1 MPDISLLEPEVLL
14 GVVQRLV
21 PDQSLILLNQV
32 RKTPSDVPHVTWEI
46 EKGTRTMANPNVPN
60 SEAHIVPRIGVSQ
73 QSANLIYIREKKV
86 FQPTTMRWLKA
97 RGSLTNL
104 QNAEQAVLREVTDLN
119 NRVDTFY
126 EWCLW
131 QALQGT
137 ITINSPDV
145 KATVDYG
152 FASSHRVTAATA
164 WASATP
170 TQIVANIKAWKTLVR
185 RDSATEANQVYA
197 RSETLDLI
205 VASFAASGNNLMS
218 DRMKDTYFATGTLT
232 GFMGMNWTPVDHTY
246 GVRQADGTETVNFFL
261 PTGTLLMGEYQ
272 RNNPIELVYGP
283 SADDEAPDGHTGR
296 FAKTWKE
303 PDPSA
308 RQYLIEDHALPIIT
322 RPEQMLV
329 VNVGTVPG

>member
-21 PDQSLILLNQV
+21 PDQTLILLNQV
-32 RKTPSDVPHVTWEI
+32 RKTPSDVPHVTWEVQ
-46 EKGTRTMANPNVPN
+46 KGTRTMATPNVPN

-126 EWCLW
+126 EWLLW

-145 KATVDYG
+145 KATVDFG
-152 FASSHRVTAATA
+152 FAGTHRVTAGTLWATA
-164 WASATP
+164 TAP
-170 TQIVANIKAWKTLVR
+170 QIISNIKVWKTLLR
-185 RDSATEANQVYA
+185 RDAKVDATQVYS
-197 RSETLDLI
+197 RTETLDLI
-205 VASFAASGNNLMS
+205 VNAFSAAGNNLMS
-218 DRMKDTYFATGTLT
+218 DRMKDSYFSSGTIT
-232 GFMGMNWTPVDHTY
+232 GFMGLNWTPVDHTY
-246 GVRQADGTETVNFFL
+246 GIRQSDGSETVNYFL
-261 PTGTLLMGEYQ
+261 PIGTLLMGDYTT
-272 RNNPIELVYGP
+272 NNPIELVYGP
-283 SADDEAPDGHTGR
+283 SADDEAPEGHTGR

-308 RQYLIEDHALPIIT
+308 RQYLIEDHALPIVT
-322 RPEQMLV
+322 RPEQMIV
-329 VNVGTVPG
+329 ATV

>member
-1 MPDISLLEPEVLL
+1 MPDPSLLEPQVLL

-21 PDQSLILLNQV
+21 PDQTLILLNKV

-46 EKGTRTMANPNVPN
+46 QKGTRTMATPNVPN

-73 QSANLIYIREKKV
+73 QSANLVYIREKKV

-126 EWCLW
+126 EWLLW
-131 QALQGT
+131 QSLQGS

-145 KATVDYG
+145 KATVSYG
-152 FASSHRVTAATA
+152 FAGSHIVSAGTA
-164 WASATP
+164 WASATAP
-170 TQIVANIKAWKTLVR
+170 QIVANIIAWKTLLR
-185 RDSATEANQVYA
+185 RDAKVDATQVYS
-197 RSETLDLI
+197 RSETLQLI
-205 VASFAASGNNLMS
+205 VNAFSASGNNLMS
-218 DRMKDTYFATGTLT
+218 DRMKDSFFASGTIT
-232 GFMGMNWTPVDHTY
+232 GFMGLNWQPIDHTY
-246 GVRQADGTETVNFFL
+246 GIRDSAGVESVNYFL
-261 PTGTLLMGEYQ
+261 PTGTLLMGDYET
-272 RNNPIELVYGP
+272 NNPIELVYGP

-322 RPEQMLV
+322 RPEQMIV
-329 VNVGTVPG
+329 ATV